1 MAVKPES
8 NKDLVSSSYE
18 AEILR
23 FSTAG
28 SVDDGKST
36 LIGRLLY
43 EAGGLYDDHLAVLH
57 GDSKRLQREGLDL
70 SFVTDGL
77 KIEREQGITIDVAY
91 RYFST
96 PRRHFIIAD
105 TPGHEQYTRN
115 MATGASTADLA
126 IILIDVRH
134 GVTIQSRRHAFIA
147 SLLGIR
153 HMVIAVNKMDLV
165 GYSEEAFLKVRKEF
179 EDFVARLSI
188 LDLVY
193 IPVSA
198 LCGDNIVTLSEK
210 MPWFRG
216 APLLQHLENVR
227 ITGDRNLIDLRLPVQ
242 CVLRSSDGSRHYAGR
257 LSSGV
262 IRIGEEVLVLPSH
275 RKTRVRDISVA
286 GAKEDM
292 AFAPQSMALTLED
305 EIDIKRG
312 DMIVHPGNMPLV
324 LREIDAILVWMDRE
338 PLQAG
343 KIYYV
348 KHTTQMVKATVS
360 RLHFVI
366 DPGTLSRGPAGVLQ
380 LNDIGRVSLGL
391 FKPLFCDE
399 YSRNRY
405 TGSFIMIDPA
415 TNMTVAAGM
424 VIERGRGRKMSSP
437 ESVEPASAVNIH
449 PQDGDAVR
457 LDRQHLLHQSP
468 ATVWLTGLSG
478 SGKSSIAF
486 ALEKRLIAAGHLCY
500 VLDGDNVRTGLN
512 KDLGFS
518 PEERRENIR
527 RVAEVARLF
536 NEAGLIVIVSF
547 ISPYREDREEA
558 RGIIGTERF
567 LEIYVDAPL
576 DVCEKRDPKGLY
588 KKARSAVISDFTGV
602 SAPYEFP
609 EHPMLVLKTAEDS
622 LQVCVEHLRDV
633 LSEKG
638 FLRESIKG

>member
-1 MAVKPES
+1 MTASPEN
-8 NKDLVSSSYE
+8 NKDLVSLSRE
-18 AEILR
+18 ADTLR

-36 LIGRLLY
+36 LIGRLLF
-43 EAGGLYDDHLAVLH
+43 EAGGLYDDHLATLH
-57 GDSKRLQREGLDL
+57 GDSKRLLREGLDL

-126 IILIDVRH
+126 IILIDARH

-165 GYSEEAFLKVRKEF
+165 GYSEEAFLKVRREF
-179 EDFVARLSI
+179 ENFVARLSVP
-188 LDLVY
+188 DLVY

-198 LCGDNIVTLSEK
+198 LCGDNIVTLSER

-216 APLLQHLENVR
+216 VPLLQHLENVR
-227 ITGDRNLIDLRLPVQ
+227 IMGERNLIDLRFPIQ
-242 CVLRSSDGSRHYAGR
+242 CVLRAPDGARHYAGR

-262 IRIGEEVLVLPSH
+262 VRVGEEVLILPSQ
-275 RKTRVRDISVA
+275 RKTRVRAVTVA
-286 GAKEDM
+286 GAKEKM
-292 AFAPQSMALTLED
+292 AFAPQSLTVTLED

-312 DMIVHPGNMPLV
+312 DMIVHPGNMPHV
-324 LREIDAILVWMDRE
+324 LREMDALLVWMDRE
-338 PLQAG
+338 PLQTG
-343 KIYYV
+343 KAYYV
-348 KHTTQMVKATVS
+348 KHTTQMIKATLS

-366 DPGTLSRGPAGVLQ
+366 DPVTLSRGSGGVLQ
-380 LNDIGRVSLGL
+380 LNDIGRVSLSL

-424 VIERGRGRKMSSP
+424 VIERGRSRKLSSSP
-437 ESVEPASAVNIH
+437 VAGQVGVANSH
-449 PQDGDAVR
+449 PQQGDTAR
-457 LDRQHLLHQSP
+457 LARQHLLHQAP

-486 ALEKRLIAAGHLCY
+486 ALEHRLIAAGHVCY
-500 VLDGDNVRTGLN
+500 VLDGDNLRGGLN

-518 PEERRENIR
+518 PEDRRENIR

-536 NEAGLIVIVSF
+536 NEAGVIVIVSF

-558 RGIIGTERF
+558 RRVIGAERF
-567 LEIYVDAPL
+567 LEVHVDTPL

-588 KKARSAVISDFTGV
+588 QKARAGVISDFTGI
-602 SAPYEFP
+602 SAPYEVP
-609 EHPMLVLKTAEDS
+609 DQPTVVLKTEENS
-622 LQVCVEHLRDV
+622 LPVCVEHLWGV
-633 LSEKG
+633 LVDKG
-638 FLRESIKG
+638 FLVS